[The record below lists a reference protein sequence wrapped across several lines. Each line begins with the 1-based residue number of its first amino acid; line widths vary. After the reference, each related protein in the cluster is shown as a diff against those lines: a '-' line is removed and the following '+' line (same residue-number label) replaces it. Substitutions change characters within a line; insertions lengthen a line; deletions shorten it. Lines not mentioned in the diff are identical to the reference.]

1 MMTTHELTS
10 TKECYLTS
18 GRDSEFQTFFAAE
31 AEPLRRFATFLTGDV
46 HRAADLAQEALVRTY
61 RHWGRIHGAEAGPY
75 ARRVLVNLVR
85 SEHRKT
91 IVRRRHDR
99 ATDHPTVSHSDR
111 VDEWLRISTALGAL
125 PPVRRA
131 AVVLRFYEDMS
142 EAEIARTLDRPVGTI
157 KSDIH
162 RGLARLRRE
171 LEGPGGE
178 NP

>member
-1 MMTTHELTS
+1 MMTTRQLVA
-10 TKECYLTS
+10 TKERFLTS
-18 GRDSEFQTFFAAE
+18 GRDAEFQTFFAAE
-31 AEPLRRFATFLTGDV
+31 AEPLRRFATFLTGDH

-85 SEHRKT
+85 SEHRKVL
-91 IVRRRHDR
+91 VRRKHDR
-99 ATDHPTVSHSDR
+99 ATDHPTTSHSDR
-111 VDEWLRISTALGAL
+111 VDEWLRISKALQVLSPA
-125 PPVRRA
+125 RRA

-142 EAEIARTLDRPVGTI
+142 DADIARTLDRPIGTI

-178 NP
+178 NS